1 MESET
6 RAGSGART
14 RGPKLGKRLGSPRAV
29 LDRTGS
35 SGKLFPRRK
44 GDGPVILQLYM
55 LFKTLDDLTLLLLS
69 LFESPFGRDA
79 GTEPPGVN
87 TLAASRDR
95 LPHHGRRAVRQPRR
109 TIRRLGT
116 DYPALG
122 PDRPALRLRETG
134 GTRCLAELKTNPWRR
149 SPSTLLGACWVE
161 RPERL
166 GLNLAPGGS
175 AACAHSGQH
184 YGERTRTVPS
194 CWGVGPDAV
203 LSSTGHR
210 RVPSCPRAQRP
221 NCRTSLATRSPA
233 DSDARKQLEEGLGR
247 ARKEEGFGL
256 ARLPNGFRTRS
267 PRLRGAKTSCPKR
280 TSSGRDLRGAHR
292 AVRA

>member
-1 MESET
+1 MESGT

-14 RGPKLGKRLGSPRAV
+14 RGPKSGRRLGSPRAV

-69 LFESPFGRDA
+69 FFESPFGRDV

-95 LPHHGRRAVRQPRR
+95 LPHQGRWAVRQPRR
-109 TIRRLGT
+109 TIRHLGT

-122 PDRPALRLRETG
+122 SDCPALRLRETG
-134 GTRCLAELKTNPWRR
+134 GTRCLAELKTNPWHR

-184 YGERTRTVPS
+184 YGERTTH
-194 CWGVGPDAV
+194 
-203 LSSTGHR
+203 SSQ
-210 RVPSCPRAQRP
+210 S
-221 NCRTSLATRSPA
+221 
-233 DSDARKQLEEGLGR
+233 LGR
-247 ARKEEGFGL
+247 GPRRKGKHSGSPERFLIVREAFEIFFGFL
-256 ARLPNGFRTRS
+256 
-267 PRLRGAKTSCPKR
+267 
-280 TSSGRDLRGAHR
+280 DD
-292 AVRA
+292 

>member
-1 MESET
+1 MLIVAGTTESGT
-6 RAGSGART
+6 RAGPEART
-14 RGPKLGKRLGSPRAV
+14 RGPKPGKCLGSPRTV

-44 GDGPVILQLYM
+44 GDGPVILQLYT

-69 LFESPFGRDA
+69 LFESPFGRDV

-134 GTRCLAELKTNPWRR
+134 GTRCLTELRPSSWCRFL
-149 SPSTLLGACWVE
+149 STLLGAHWVGC
-161 RPERL
+161 PERL
-166 GLNLAPGGS
+166 GLEP
-175 AACAHSGQH
+175 
-184 YGERTRTVPS
+184 RPS
-194 CWGVGPDAV
+194 
-203 LSSTGHR
+203 
-210 RVPSCPRAQRP
+210 
-221 NCRTSLATRSPA
+221 
-233 DSDARKQLEEGLGR
+233 GLGR
-247 ARKEEGFGL
+247 VC
-256 ARLPNGFRTRS
+256 S
-267 PRLRGAKTSCPKR
+267 
-280 TSSGRDLRGAHR
+280 
-292 AVRA
+292 